1 MGGQESRMN
10 GSQGVNKE
18 KDGQIDRW
26 TDSDEWMDR
35 HMDAYV
41 ENR

>member
-18 KDGQIDRW
+18 DGQIDRW